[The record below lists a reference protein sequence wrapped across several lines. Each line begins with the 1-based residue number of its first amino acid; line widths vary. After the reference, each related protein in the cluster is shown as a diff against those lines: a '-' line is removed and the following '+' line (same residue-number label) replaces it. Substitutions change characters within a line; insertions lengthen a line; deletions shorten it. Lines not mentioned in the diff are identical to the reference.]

1 MFEPLEL
8 EIAFGHFVQSSY
20 SSSLDA
26 FFLILTQLGNPVL
39 WLLLIALLYWS
50 GEEKKSFFLASTLIF
65 VAALVGILK
74 LITLRARPLESEFRV
89 LVQEPLSL
97 YSLPS
102 GHAATIAGVFGY
114 YWEKFEH
121 SARILGL
128 FVVLLVMI
136 SRMYLGA
143 HYLGDVLVGGLFGAL
158 LGRLMHSLEQKFSG
172 LKISREKLLEEVG
185 LIGAIVVAIIISLLY
200 RPFAIAS
207 SFAGFFAGFF
217 FSKLMGAKYQKVQ
230 GTPLIIKI
238 GLGFIGLALI
248 GLGSIQFEEFS
259 AEGFF
264 AFGLWIS
271 MIYPL
276 IYERILNGSK
286 PK

>member
-128 FVVLLVMI
+128 FIVLLVMI
-136 SRMYLGA
+136 SRVYLGA
-143 HYLGDVLVGGLFGAL
+143 HYLGDVLV
-158 LGRLMHSLEQKFSG
+158 
-172 LKISREKLLEEVG
+172 VG

-217 FSKLMGAKYQKVQ
+217 FSKPLGAKYQKVQ

-248 GLGSIQFEEFS
+248 GVGSIQFEEFS